1 MAANFI
7 KRDGIFWNLKILR
20 MKNYG
25 DLKLFENQNLENYLQ
40 NGVWENYLQNQGMRK
55 WEGDTWPKG
64 GHA

>member
-1 MAANFI
+1 
-7 KRDGIFWNLKILR
+7 

-55 WEGDTWPKG
+55 WEGDTWPKC